1 MRAVSAF
8 GDDGRNGVAR
18 RLNKNLVALGSAAI
32 VAVYAVGYAHTQSSV
47 GSAAAPMNAAATR
60 AATQAAAS
68 QAISRL
74 SIGRGSDDGRYGD
87 DAAGARQAFPPG
99 YSSATPSATAPVA
112 NGYRDG
118 TYTGSASNRRGSLSV
133 AVTIQ
138 GGRITD
144 VQLTRYDMYYPASR
158 IARLPGE
165 VIDRQSA
172 NVDLVSGATY
182 SAEAFRQAVAQAL
195 AQARA

>member
-1 MRAVSAF
+1 M
-8 GDDGRNGVAR
+8 AR
-18 RLNKNLVALGSAAI
+18 KLNRNLVALGSAAI
-32 VAVYAVGYAHTQSSV
+32 VAVYAVGYMHTQPAA
-47 GSAAAPMNAAATR
+47 GGAASAAPASVAAPAAATQTAVRR
-60 AATQAAAS
+60 ALDRAFRIAPSRGGEDDHEDESARGVPPSVSSTQ
-68 QAISRL
+68 
-74 SIGRGSDDGRYGD
+74 
-87 DAAGARQAFPPG
+87 
-99 YSSATPSATAPVA
+99 SATATAQAVA
-112 NGYRDG
+112 SGYRDG

-144 VQLTRYDMYYPASR
+144 VQLTRYEMYYPPSR